1 MSRAVFKLDRA
12 RFKLGILHAPIGALV
27 LTTIGIRCYG
37 RFGFDFNFHRCF
49 DFNFHRT
56 MKFSSGACSRQ

>member
-12 RFKLGILHAPIGALV
+12 GFKLGIFHAPIGALV
-27 LTTIGIRCYG
+27 PTTIGIRCFD
-37 RFGFDFNFHRCF
+37 RFGF